1 MLGLFRL
8 LDWVLALPEPLEYT
22 FQHDLARFERENN
35 MPYITSFE
43 RFGRKEGREQGLEEE
58 RERSCQ
64 TLRDAILKRHQ
75 QRWGELD
82 AASRT
87 RLQGLADH
95 PRLVDLLA
103 ELMAAESS
111 GEWTRTF

>member
-1 MLGLFRL
+1 
-8 LDWVLALPEPLEYT
+8 
-22 FQHDLARFERENN
+22 

-43 RFGRKEGREQGLEEE
+43 RIARKEVREEE

-82 AASRT
+82 AASWS
-87 RLQGLADH
+87 RLQEVADL

-103 ELMAAESS
+103 ELMEAKSS
-111 GEWTRTF
+111 AEWTSTF

>member
-1 MLGLFRL
+1 
-8 LDWVLALPEPLEYT
+8 
-22 FQHDLARFERENN
+22 

-43 RFGRKEGREQGLEEE
+43 RIGREEGLKEGLDKGRGEEY
-58 RERSCQ
+58 ERSCQ

-87 RLQGLADH
+87 RLQELADH

-103 ELMAAESS
+103 ELMAAQSS
-111 GEWTRTF
+111 GEWISTF

>member
-1 MLGLFRL
+1 
-8 LDWVLALPEPLEYT
+8 
-22 FQHDLARFERENN
+22 

-43 RFGRKEGREQGLEEE
+43 RIARKEGREEE

-64 TLRDAILKRHQ
+64 TLRDAILKHHQ

-87 RLQGLADH
+87 RLQELADH

-103 ELMAAESS
+103 ELMAAQSS
-111 GEWTRTF
+111 REWTRTF